1 MNVFVVLKAEKDN
14 MSNDWDY
21 LEYYTEF
28 NCVGVFTTLS
38 LAAASIGTTSEK
50 LEKIWLNDDFGAS
63 FGKGWKFFN
72 KPWYYFIV
80 KRTLTVV

>member
-28 NCVGVFTTLS
+28 ECIGVFTTLS
-38 LAAASIGTTSEK
+38 LAAASIGLTSEK
-50 LEKIWLNDDFGAS
+50 LEKTRLNDDTGAS
-63 FGKGWKFFN
+63 FGEGWKFVN
-72 KPWYYFIV
+72 KPWHYFIV
-80 KRTLTVV
+80 QKTLIVV